1 MLNPRTFLPPA
12 DQGPYCPGKA
22 KAAKMST
29 DWADIERM
37 GAKARANGFHLAD
50 NPFLSDARDPEDTRE
65 DWETKRDTWILG
77 WTLED
82 AFRRQGP

>member
-1 MLNPRTFLPPA
+1 
-12 DQGPYCPGKA
+12 
-22 KAAKMST
+22 MST

-37 GAKARANGFHLAD
+37 GAKARASGFQLAD
-50 NPFLSDARDPEDTRE
+50 NPFLSDAGDTEDTRE